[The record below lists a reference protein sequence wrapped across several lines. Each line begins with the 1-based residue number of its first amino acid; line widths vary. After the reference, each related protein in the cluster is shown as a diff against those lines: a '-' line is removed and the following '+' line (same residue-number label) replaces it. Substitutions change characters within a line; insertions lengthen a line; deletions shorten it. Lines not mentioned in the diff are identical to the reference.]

1 MLYLSKYVTVS
12 SNILVYLIADN
23 STKKNMSYTVTE
35 MLSLSPSKLV
45 LYNKYWS
52 GSSEYNSSYS
62 MLKSYTKGLD
72 TVFSDTPVPNV
83 VKSFHN
89 FNISKNA
96 IKNLR
101 AKINWLHFLASPKTV
116 TTPNKKTI
124 YNFRLSFLT
133 FTLPSKQI
141 HPTST
146 ITADLWNHML
156 TEIRRSTG
164 MLNYVWR
171 LEFQKNGN
179 VHYHLVT
186 DTFISYQH
194 VLRKW
199 NKIIDKLGYTSAYR
213 DNMKDLTLSDY
224 YKKYYSN
231 SSKSYAEVADIYA
244 RGVRSG
250 WLMPNSIDAKSVKN
264 SDNIGAYISKY
275 FSKSKED
282 YPVKNDLDTIEN
294 SSSIRLWYASQSL
307 SKLKNMSFFREEL
320 KYDLYNIVKRDNDV
334 KEFFV
339 DYAKMLIFNINNL
352 SFHVKNHLSKL
363 LKNFSLSLNYTPHY
377 QNFSTS

>member
-1 MLYLSKYVTVS
+1 
-12 SNILVYLIADN
+12 
-23 STKKNMSYTVTE
+23 MSYTITE

-45 LYNKYWS
+45 LYNKYW
-52 GSSEYNSSYS
+52 GVSSVSNSSS
-62 MLKSYTKGLD
+62 SLLKSYLKGLD
-72 TVFSDTPVPNV
+72 VIFSDTPTPNV

-101 AKINWLHFLASPKTV
+101 SKINWLHFLASPKTV
-116 TTPNKKTI
+116 ITPNKKTI

-141 HPTST
+141 HPTAT
-146 ITADLWNHML
+146 ITSDLWNHML
-156 TEIRRSTG
+156 TELRRSTG

-179 VHYHLVT
+179 VHYHLIT
-186 DTFISYQH
+186 DTFVSYQH

-231 SSKSYAEVADIYA
+231 SSKSYANVADIYA
-244 RGVRSG
+244 KGVRSG
-250 WLMPNSIDAKSVKN
+250 WLMPNSIDVKSVKN

-275 FSKSKED
+275 FSKSKD
-282 YPVKNDLDTIEN
+282 DNPVKNDLDTIEN

-320 KYDLYNIVKRDNDV
+320 KYDLYNIVKKDNDV

-339 DYAKMLIFNINNL
+339 DYAKLLIFNINNL
-352 SFHVKNHLSKL
+352 TFHVKNHLSNL
-363 LKNFSLSLNYTPHY
+363 LKNFALSLNYTPHY
-377 QNFSTS
+377 QNLNTS